1 MYDAGVRKALSTAL
15 VCKTPRSS
23 QRAAMDDMPQKHS
36 RERTNRIGAW
46 EICSLTRGAWLDFC
60 KRSITPTLGGTPT
73 EKSSR
78 TVRYAHSSRTRSS
91 NPLRSSVPV
100 TDLSRGEGRGWLCPT
115 RNITTSEH
123 VCAAIVTTAWRR
135 LIVPNPRHAGVSTR
149 KLY

>member
-1 MYDAGVRKALSTAL
+1 MYDAGVRKALSTVL

-100 TDLSRGEGRGWLCPT
+100 TDLSRGEGGGKGLVV
-115 RNITTSEH
+115 SHQEH
-123 VCAAIVTTAWRR
+123 DHLRARMCSDCYDSLETIDRA
-135 LIVPNPRHAGVSTR
+135 
-149 KLY
+149 